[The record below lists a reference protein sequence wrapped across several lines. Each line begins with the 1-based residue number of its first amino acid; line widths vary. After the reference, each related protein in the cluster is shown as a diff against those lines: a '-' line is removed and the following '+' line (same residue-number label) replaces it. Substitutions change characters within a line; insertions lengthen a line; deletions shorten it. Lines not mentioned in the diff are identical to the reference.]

1 MIFDHI
7 ANGIQRHAKAI
18 IVIWVLI
25 LCMSGF
31 LALNANDVMSYDMN
45 EMAPEDS
52 ESMEGLKILSDYFP
66 TSEADENSMPI
77 LVLYFENATGLAK
90 AQTFV
95 EDLDSYASDYEHIT
109 GAIAMDPMT
118 DSSGKGIVM
127 AFITLEGLTLTEVA
141 AFTPDVRDFIADV
154 MEATGFNGAEYLT
167 GSSAMTYD
175 MEHNALEDISKID
188 PFTVLMILILVGLF
202 FRSFVSSGIPPM
214 TIGVAFVVAMA
225 LIFILGQYMNI
236 FYITNM
242 MILVSMMGAG
252 CDYCIFIIAR
262 YREELRAGLSHDDA
276 LHQAIVWAGES
287 ITISGASVI
296 IGFGAMSVCNYSLIS
311 TMGICLALGVL
322 IALLAALTLI
332 PSILHFVGDK
342 VFWPSTMKTF
352 KEGGKSTKGWYAWC
366 AKIGERYFDRSAKF
380 SLKHAKAIVLAA
392 LVATAPAAY
401 LVMETEN
408 SYDMITSM
416 LSGESGDG
424 MGYIADYADQGMVMP
439 NYSIIEYKSPI
450 ATITKTEG
458 QQIGTLYWTDY
469 WNDRVSSSLTSLY
482 AEMVKDDNVAYAS
495 GSFVWEDM
503 LEAIEAAGITET
515 DEKVAYIKEHTSA
528 KTGMIFNQMVETM
541 SGMGMDTEYIFEG
554 PGALIDSILASYT
567 IDFNWDEEVAISKE
581 SGLTDPAAI
590 IADVDSR
597 FEADYPAMGQML
609 TSIIMQIKQSGVTD
623 DMLVNGAG
631 STVNAAFASAGMT
644 IDWDDMVATAIESG
658 LTDPDE
664 IVASIIDSMPESA
677 RTGATQIIAGLN
689 GNGLSNAILVYGFGP
704 VIDSVFDSMR
714 IEFDWDA
721 AVAAAIAVGITDPD
735 EIVAAIEG
743 AIVAENP
750 TIGQMLTAIVISLN
764 ESGISNEILVSGSFG
779 PIVDYIMNVS
789 AAILGGPYAETGSGD
804 ATYISIITATDA
816 PGMSTRS
823 MESISVIAAAVSDY
837 ATKNSAIVKAQ
848 WNTGSAV
855 VMYDVSEEV
864 KKEFAY
870 IELLVIVLILIL
882 LFVVMRSYL
891 IPFRSVLT
899 ILMSIVWT
907 LAVTRLVF
915 VDLLGGD
922 MLWMI
927 PIILLVICLG
937 LGMDYDI
944 LLTTRIKENVMALGM
959 SNDDAIYHAVTHTGS
974 VITICGLIMGGA
986 FGTLMISGMNMMQ
999 EFGFALCFA
1008 ILVDALIVRT
1018 YIVPAVMHLLGD
1030 WNWKGPGV
1038 KYKSK
1043 SDKDAPSQEDLDE
1056 YF

>member
-25 LCMSGF
+25 LCLSGF
-31 LALNANDVMSYDMN
+31 LAINANSVMSYDMN
-45 EMAPEDS
+45 EMAPENS
-52 ESMEGLKILSDYFP
+52 ESMIGLEILTDYFP
-66 TSEADENSMPI
+66 TSEADENTMPI
-77 LVLYFENATGLAK
+77 LVLYFENATQLAR

-95 EDLDSYASDYEHIT
+95 EDLDSYASGYEHIT
-109 GAIAMDPMT
+109 GAIAMDPMK
-118 DSSGKGIVM
+118 DASGKGIVM

-167 GSSAMTYD
+167 GTSAMTYD

-322 IALLAALTLI
+322 VALLAALTLI

-392 LVATAPAAY
+392 LIATAPAAY
-401 LVMETEN
+401 LVMENEN

-458 QQIGTLYWTDY
+458 QQMGTLYWTDN
-469 WNDRVSSSLTSLY
+469 WNDRVSSTLTSLY
-482 AEMVKDDNVAYAS
+482 TDMMKDDNVAYAS
-495 GSFVWEDM
+495 GPFVWEDM

-515 DEKVAYIKEHTSA
+515 DEKVAYIKAHSSA
-528 KTGMIFNQMVETM
+528 KIDMIFNQMVEKV
-541 SGMGMDTEYIFEG
+541 SEMGMSTEYLFKG
-554 PGALIDSILASYT
+554 PGALIDSIIESYN
-567 IDFNWDEEVAISKE
+567 IDFDWDKEVAASKTA
-581 SGLTDPAAI
+581 GLTDPAAI
-590 IADVDSR
+590 VADVESR
-597 FEADYPAMGQML
+597 FATEYPSMAQTL
-609 TSIIMQIKQSGVTD
+609 TAIITQIKQSGVTD
-623 DMLVNGAG
+623 DMLVNGVG
-631 STVNAAFASAGMT
+631 SVVDAAFASAGIT
-644 IDWDDMVATAIESG
+644 IDWDAAVATAITYG

-664 IVASIIDSMPESA
+664 IVAAIIHFMPEAA
-677 RTGATQIIAGLN
+677 RTGATQIISGLN
-689 GNGLSNAILVYGFGP
+689 SNGLSNDILVYGFGP
-704 VIDSVFDSMR
+704 VIDSAFDSMR

-721 AVAAAIAVGITDPD
+721 AVAAARAAGVTDPD
-735 EIVAAIEG
+735 AIVAAIKDQ
-743 AIVAENP
+743 VTAENP
-750 TIGQMLTAIVISLN
+750 TVGQILAAVVSFLN
-764 ESGISNEILVSGSFG
+764 GSGISNEILVSGTFA

-789 AAILGGPYAETGSGD
+789 ASILGGPYAKTGSGD
-804 ATYISIITATDA
+804 VTYISIITATNA

-855 VMYDVSEEV
+855 IMYEVSEEV

-922 MLWMI
+922 TLWMI

-1038 KYKSK
+1038 KYESK